1 MTKDK
6 PLVLPV
12 NNSLRSGWQPVSD
25 RSIIAP
31 MSKNP
36 ASKPKPGVDADVE
49 PICTNRKAR
58 YKYDIL
64 DDIECGIVLQGSE
77 VKSLRDGKGSLDEAY
92 ARVRDC
98 ELWLI
103 GCDIAVYPQAN
114 LMNHEPKR
122 TRKLLLHRREL
133 RKFADTADH
142 KGLTLVPL
150 AMYFKRGIAKVQV
163 AIGKGRKLHDKRE
176 QVKKTEVQK
185 DIRRAMIARR

>member
-1 MTKDK
+1 
-6 PLVLPV
+6 
-12 NNSLRSGWQPVSD
+12 
-25 RSIIAP
+25 
-31 MSKNP
+31 MSKKTA
-36 ASKPKPGVDADVE
+36 ASVQADNGIE
-49 PICTNRKAR
+49 PICSNRKAR
-58 YKYDIL
+58 HRYDLL
-64 DDIECGIVLQGSE
+64 DTLECGVMLTGSE
-77 VKSLRDGKGSLDEAY
+77 VKSLRDGKVSLDEAY
-92 ARVRDC
+92 ARVRDG

-150 AMYFKRGIAKVQV
+150 SMYFRRGLAKVQI
-163 AIGKGRKLHDKRE
+163 AIGKGKKLHDKRE
-176 QVKKTEVQK
+176 TMKKTEAKK

>member
-1 MTKDK
+1 
-6 PLVLPV
+6 
-12 NNSLRSGWQPVSD
+12 
-25 RSIIAP
+25 
-31 MSKNP
+31 MSKKP
-36 ASKPKPGVDADVE
+36 AANTQPAEQVE
-49 PICTNRKAR
+49 PVCSNRKAR
-58 YKYDIL
+58 HRYDLL
-64 DDIECGIVLQGSE
+64 DTLECGVVLTGSE
-77 VKSLRDGKGSLDEAY
+77 VKSLRDGKVSLDEAY
-92 ARVRDC
+92 ARVRDG

-150 AMYFKRGIAKVQV
+150 SMYFRRGLAKVEI
-163 AIGKGRKLHDKRE
+163 AIGKGKKLHDKRE
-176 QVKKTEVQK
+176 TMKKTEAKK